1 MDKQQLFDI
10 ASHLRVYDLEQPRYF
25 GAPALPAHT
34 PGFVYTLHRRHEPGL
49 GEERTGASGFIYTA
63 EHSGTH
69 IDALCHQAENL
80 YLYGDRKVTAQVQ
93 TSTGFTE
100 LGVETIAP
108 IISRGVLLDVAGYRG
123 VAWIDAD
130 QPITRQEL
138 EAVCQRQGVAIQQ
151 GDVILVRTGN
161 GARWNDAA
169 AYLAGGGVRADAS
182 QWLADQGV
190 MAVGADNTAWDTVGV
205 VDPDLG
211 VSFPG
216 HVILLV
222 RHGIYIMEN
231 LLLEDLAR
239 DCVYDFLFVCLPL
252 KMRGVT
258 GSPIRPVAL
267 VEAVP

>member
-1 MDKQQLFDI
+1 MEQLFDI
-10 ASHLRVYDLEQPRYF
+10 ASQLRVYDLEQPRYF
-25 GAPALPAHT
+25 GAPILPAHA

-49 GEERTGASGFIYTA
+49 GEARTGASGFIYTA

-80 YLYGDRKVTAQVQ
+80 YLYGARSVTSQVQ

-108 IISRGVLLDVAGYRG
+108 VISRGVLLDVAGYRG
-123 VAWIDAD
+123 ADWIEAD
-130 QPITRQEL
+130 QPVTRQEL
-138 EAVCQRQGVAIQQ
+138 EAVCQHQGVPIQH
-151 GDVILVRTGN
+151 GDVVLVRTGN
-161 GARWNDAA
+161 GARWNDPA

-182 QWLADQGV
+182 QWLADQQV
-190 MAVGADNTAWDTVGV
+190 KAVGADHTAWDTVGV

-216 HVILLV
+216 HLILLV

-231 LLLEDLAR
+231 LLLDDLAR
-239 DCVYDFLFVCLPL
+239 DHVHEFLFVCLPL

-258 GSPIRPVAL
+258 GSPIRPIAL
-267 VEAVP
+267 VQ

>member
-1 MDKQQLFDI
+1 MEQRQLFDI
-10 ASHLRVYDLEQPRYF
+10 ASQLRVYDLEQPRYF

-49 GEERTGASGFIYTA
+49 GEARTGASGFIYTA

-69 IDALCHQAENL
+69 IDALCHQAEDL
-80 YLYGDRKVTAQVQ
+80 HLYGTRRVTSQIQ

-100 LGVETIAP
+100 LGVETISP

-123 VAWIDAD
+123 ADWIEAD
-130 QPITRQEL
+130 QPVTRQDI
-138 EAVCQRQGVAIQQ
+138 EAVCQHQGVAIQQ
-151 GDVILVRTGN
+151 GDVVLVRTGN
-161 GARWNDAA
+161 GARWNDPA

-182 QWLADQGV
+182 QWLADQQV
-190 MAVGADNTAWDTVGV
+190 KAVGADHTAWDTVGV

-216 HVILLV
+216 HLILLV

-231 LLLEDLAR
+231 LLLDDLAR
-239 DCVYDFLFVCLPL
+239 DRVHEFLFVCLPL

-258 GSPIRPVAL
+258 GSPIRPIAL
-267 VEAVP
+267 VQ

>member
-1 MDKQQLFDI
+1 MDKQQLLNI
-10 ASHLRVYDLEQPRYF
+10 ASHLRVYDLEQQRHA
-25 GAPALPAHT
+25 GAPALPAHS

-49 GEERTGASGFIYTA
+49 GEARTGASGFIYMP

-69 IDALCHQAENL
+69 IDALCHQAESL
-80 YLYGDRKVTAQVQ
+80 YLHGRRHVTAQVQ

-108 IISRGVLLDVAGYRG
+108 VIHRGVLLDVAGYRG
-123 VAWIDAD
+123 VDWIEAD
-130 QPITRQEL
+130 QPITRQDL
-138 EAVCQRQGVAIQQ
+138 EAVCQRQGVAIQR
-151 GDVILVRTGN
+151 GDVVLVRTGN

-182 QWLADQGV
+182 QWLADLEV
-190 MAVGADNTAWDTVGV
+190 MAVGADHTAWDTVGV
-205 VDPDLG
+205 VDADLG

-216 HVILLV
+216 HLILLV

-231 LLLEDLAR
+231 LLLDDLAR
-239 DCVYDFLFVCLPL
+239 DRVYEFLFVCLPL

-258 GSPIRPVAL
+258 GSPIRPIAL
-267 VEAVP
+267 VQTQ